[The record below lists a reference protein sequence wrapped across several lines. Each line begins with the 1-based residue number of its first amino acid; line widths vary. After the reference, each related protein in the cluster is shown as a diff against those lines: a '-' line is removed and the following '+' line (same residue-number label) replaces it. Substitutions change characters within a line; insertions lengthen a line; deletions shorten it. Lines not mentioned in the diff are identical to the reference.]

1 MIVNYRIVDHMKPK
15 TKKKLEIII
24 LLSLI
29 WFVITLPLPWI
40 ITAPSDDAKIQ
51 LTVILQITALIS
63 VPFVILAIVWT
74 IKPEL
79 TT

>member
-1 MIVNYRIVDHMKPK
+1 MLKSRRR
-15 TKKKLEIII
+15 KKIEIII

-40 ITAPSDDAKIQ
+40 LTAPPEASQTQ
-51 LTVILQITALIS
+51 LIIVLQITVMVS

-74 IKPEL
+74 LKPEL

>member
-1 MIVNYRIVDHMKPK
+1 MKSRRR
-15 TKKKLEIII
+15 KKIEIII

-40 ITAPSDDAKIQ
+40 LTAPPEASQTQ
-51 LTVILQITALIS
+51 LMIVLQITVMVS

-74 IKPEL
+74 LKPEL

>member
-1 MIVNYRIVDHMKPK
+1 MKPR

-40 ITAPSDDAKIQ
+40 LTAPPEAAQTQ
-51 LTVILQITALIS
+51 LIIILEITVMVSI
-63 VPFVILAIVWT
+63 PFVILAVAWT
-74 IKPEL
+74 LKPEL

>member
-1 MIVNYRIVDHMKPK
+1 MKPR

-29 WFVITLPLPWI
+29 WFVITLPLPWVL
-40 ITAPSDDAKIQ
+40 TAPPEAAQTQ
-51 LTVILQITALIS
+51 LLIILEITVMVS

-74 IKPEL
+74 LKPEL

>member
-1 MIVNYRIVDHMKPK
+1 MKPR

-29 WFVITLPLPWI
+29 WFVITLPLPWVL
-40 ITAPSDDAKIQ
+40 TAPPEAAQTQ
-51 LTVILQITALIS
+51 LLIILEITVMVSI
-63 VPFVILAIVWT
+63 PFVILAIVWT
-74 IKPEL
+74 VKPEL

>member
-1 MIVNYRIVDHMKPK
+1 MKPR
-15 TKKKLEIII
+15 TRKKVEIVA
-24 LLSLI
+24 LLSII

-40 ITAPSDDAKIQ
+40 LTAPAEAAKTQ
-51 LTVILQITALIS
+51 LLIILEITGMIS

-74 IKPEL
+74 LKPEL

>member
-1 MIVNYRIVDHMKPK
+1 MNPR
-15 TKKKLEIII
+15 TRKKIEIIS
-24 LLSLI
+24 LLSII

-40 ITAPSDDAKIQ
+40 LTAPPDAAQTQ
-51 LTVILQITALIS
+51 LFIILQITGMIS

-74 IKPEL
+74 LKPEL

>member
-1 MIVNYRIVDHMKPK
+1 MKPR
-15 TKKKLEIII
+15 TRKKVEIIA
-24 LLSLI
+24 LLSII

-40 ITAPSDDAKIQ
+40 LTAPAEAAKTQ
-51 LTVILQITALIS
+51 LLIILEITGMIS

-74 IKPEL
+74 LKPEL

>member
-1 MIVNYRIVDHMKPK
+1 MLKPR

-24 LLSLI
+24 LLSSI
-29 WFVITLPLPWI
+29 WFIITLPLPWI
-40 ITAPSDDAKIQ
+40 LAAPSEVAQTQLIVILQ
-51 LTVILQITALIS
+51 LTVMIS

-74 IKPEL
+74 LKPEL

>member
-1 MIVNYRIVDHMKPK
+1 MKPK

-40 ITAPSDDAKIQ
+40 ITAPFDDVKIQ